1 MSQVG
6 FLFYSEADEAYEV
19 ECPVCGEYNMVDS
32 DDVHKILN
40 KDKSVLDMCPECG
53 TYFYIEK
60 EDNET
65 TL

>member
-6 FLFYSEADEAYEV
+6 FLFYSEVDETYEV

-40 KDKSVLDMCPECG
+40 KKMNPFSSIVSYL
-53 TYFYIEK
+53 
-60 EDNET
+60 
-65 TL
+65 